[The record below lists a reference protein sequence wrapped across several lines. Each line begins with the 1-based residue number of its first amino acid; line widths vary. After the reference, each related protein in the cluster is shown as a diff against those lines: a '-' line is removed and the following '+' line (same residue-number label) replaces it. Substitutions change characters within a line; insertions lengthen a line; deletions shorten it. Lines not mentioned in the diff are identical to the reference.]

1 MKALHKNT
9 LGKTAIILLL
19 SFVLSACGQKAGGTD
34 AKKDTTAPET
44 ETTVQETEAKTE
56 AEEEEET
63 LSPEQMELVK
73 YNYYVD
79 LNNDILDVLDDIDA
93 YFMVVDYTE
102 EFALLP
108 DSGYDY
114 GFDISGKNT
123 DIIDDCLQLADMEP
137 AFDELDGMVKEMA
150 EPLRAMME
158 TFSEISGSYDYADNQ
173 YQKAKEYHAV
183 IYENADSVYDMGTKY
198 MDAVAQMGTERAA
211 KEEEQMKAD
220 GQLIIY
226 NASHGITI
234 GKEVLDEIYAQN
246 ITDENI
252 TELDLTK
259 IRELYNELVTT
270 VADLDTALADN
281 NQLIKESLSN
291 SRPFDG
297 LYDSLI
303 QALDWMIKQVDSG
316 QPLDLSGSGAP
327 LGSIGHFSETLGKCI
342 DRYNSVFVE

>member
-1 MKALHKNT
+1 MNVLRKSI
-9 LGKTAIILLL
+9 LGKVSVFLLL
-19 SFVLSACGQKAGGTD
+19 ALILSGCGSKESGPD
-34 AKKDTTAPET
+34 AKNETEAKET
-44 ETTVQETEAKTE
+44 ETAIKETEAKTE
-56 AEEEEET
+56 AEEET

-73 YNYYVD
+73 YNYYVE
-79 LNNDILDVLDDIDA
+79 LNNDILDVLDDIDS
-93 YFMVVDYTE
+93 YFMVVDYAE

-108 DSGYDY
+108 DTGYTY
-114 GFDISGKNT
+114 GFNISGKNT

-137 AFDELDGMVKEMA
+137 AYDELDAMVKEIA
-150 EPLRAMME
+150 EPLRALME
-158 TFSEISGSYDYADNQ
+158 TFSEISDSYDYADNQ

-183 IYENADSVYDMGTKY
+183 VYTNADSVYEMGSEY
-198 MDAVAQMGTERAA
+198 MNAVAQMGAERIAQ
-211 KEEEQMKAD
+211 EEEQMKAD
-220 GQLIIY
+220 GKLIIY

-234 GKEVLDEIYAQN
+234 GKQIQDEIYAQN
-246 ITDENI
+246 ITDETI

-259 IRELYNELVTT
+259 IRELHDELVTT
-270 VADLDTALADN
+270 VADLDAALADN

-303 QALDWMIKQVDSG
+303 QALEWMIKQVESG

-342 DRYNSVFVE
+342 DRYNSVFVD

>member
-1 MKALHKNT
+1 MNASHKNT
-9 LGKTAIILLL
+9 LGKAAIVLLL
-19 SFVLSACGQKAGGTD
+19 SFVLSGCGQKDSGSD
-34 AKKDTTAPET
+34 AEKNTTAPET

-56 AEEEEET
+56 AEEET
-63 LSPEQMELVK
+63 LAPEQMELVK

-79 LNNDILDVLDDIDA
+79 LNNDILDILDNIDY
-93 YFMVVDYTE
+93 YFEVVDYTE

-108 DSGYDY
+108 DTGYTY
-114 GFDISGKNT
+114 GYSIYGKNT

-137 AFDELDGMVKEMA
+137 AFDELDAMVKEMA
-150 EPLRAMME
+150 DPLRALME
-158 TFSEISGSYDYADNQ
+158 TFSAISDSYDYADNQ
-173 YQKAKEYHAV
+173 YEKAKEYHTV
-183 IYENADSVYDMGTKY
+183 IYANADTFYTMGTNY
-198 MDAVAQMGTERAA
+198 MDAVAKMGDERTA

-234 GKEVLDEIYAQN
+234 GKAVLDEIYNQE

-252 TELDLTK
+252 TDMDLTEIK
-259 IRELYNELVTT
+259 NLYNELVAT
-270 VADLDTALADN
+270 VADLDAALADN

-303 QALDWMIKQVDSG
+303 QALEWMIKQVESG

>member
-1 MKALHKNT
+1 MNALHKSKV
-9 LGKTAIILLL
+9 GKTIMVLLL
-19 SFVLSACGQKAGGTD
+19 AFVLSACGQKDSGTD
-34 AKKDTTAPET
+34 TKRET
-44 ETTVQETEAKTE
+44 DARETEAATKETEVRTE
-56 AEEEEET
+56 AETET

-108 DSGYDY
+108 DTGYTY

-137 AFDELDGMVKEMA
+137 SFDELDAMVKEMA
-150 EPLRAMME
+150 EPLRTLMD

-173 YQKAKEYHAV
+173 YQKAKEYHTV
-183 IYENADSVYDMGTKY
+183 IYANADSVYEMGTNY
-198 MDAVAQMGTERAA
+198 MDAVAQMGAERTA
-211 KEEEQMKAD
+211 KEEEQMKAE
-220 GQLIIY
+220 GRLIIY

-234 GKEVLDEIYAQN
+234 GKQIQDEIYTQN

-252 TELDLTK
+252 TELDLTR
-259 IRELYNELVTT
+259 IRELHDELVTT

-281 NQLIKESLSN
+281 NQLIQESLSN
-291 SRPFDG
+291 SRPFDS

-303 QALDWMIKQVDSG
+303 QALEWMIKQVESG

-342 DRYNSVFVE
+342 DRYNSVFVD

>member
-1 MKALHKNT
+1 MNASHKNT
-9 LGKTAIILLL
+9 LGKAAIVLLL
-19 SFVLSACGQKAGGTD
+19 SFVLSGCGQKDSGSD
-34 AKKDTTAPET
+34 AKNNTTAPET

-56 AEEEEET
+56 AEEET
-63 LSPEQMELVK
+63 LAPEQMELVK

-79 LNNDILDVLDDIDA
+79 LNNDILDILDNIDY
-93 YFMVVDYTE
+93 YFEVVDYTE

-108 DSGYDY
+108 DTGYTY
-114 GFDISGKNT
+114 GYSIYGKNT

-137 AFDELDGMVKEMA
+137 AFDELDAMVKEMA
-150 EPLRAMME
+150 DPLRALME
-158 TFSEISGSYDYADNQ
+158 TFSAISDSYDYADNQ
-173 YQKAKEYHAV
+173 YEKAKEYHTV
-183 IYENADSVYDMGTKY
+183 IYANADTFYTMGTNY
-198 MDAVAQMGTERAA
+198 MDAVAKMGDERTA

-234 GKEVLDEIYAQN
+234 GKAVLDEIYNQE

-252 TELDLTK
+252 TGMDLTEIK
-259 IRELYNELVTT
+259 NLYNELVAT
-270 VADLDTALADN
+270 VADLDAALADN

-303 QALDWMIKQVDSG
+303 QALEWMIKQVESG